1 MRENI
6 GRLLIGFPIS
16 MLTLSVYKQE
26 CGLLVAAIIA
36 VVYLALFHIGLDMVY
51 KK

>member
-6 GRLLIGFPIS
+6 GRVLMGFPIS
-16 MLTLSVYKQE
+16 MLAISLYKGE
-26 CGLLVAAIIA
+26 YGLPVAAIVA